1 MNKNLGLFI
10 MVEPP
15 RLQVQFD
22 ARQKIIP
29 ELIKKHCENK
39 YKMKIV
45 EPKEEK
51 DPKPG
56 PIKRPTF
63 QVLDDN
69 GELIAF
75 FNPWGG
81 AECYKDEFKHF
92 FDKIVKKIEKAAKDA
107 LDDFTGI

>member
-1 MNKNLGLFI
+1 

-15 RLQVQFD
+15 RLRVQYD
-22 ARQKIIP
+22 AREKMIPILFEKHCKDNFKLKIIP
-29 ELIKKHCENK
+29 PVK
-39 YKMKIV
+39 
-45 EPKEEK
+45 EK

-63 QVLDDN
+63 QVIDAR
-69 GELIAF
+69 GELVAF

-92 FDKIVKKIEKAAKDA
+92 FDRMVKKIEKAAKDA
-107 LDDFTGI
+107 LDDFKGH